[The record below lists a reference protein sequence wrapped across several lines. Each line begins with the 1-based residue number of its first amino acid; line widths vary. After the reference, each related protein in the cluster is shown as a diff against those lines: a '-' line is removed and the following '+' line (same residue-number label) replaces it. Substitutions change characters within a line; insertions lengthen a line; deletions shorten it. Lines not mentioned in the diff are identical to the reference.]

1 MKKILL
7 IPVILFFIGFPLA
20 NAHPFLLDSDPAQ
33 GQSVPAGTTQ
43 IFTFYSEAVEIDFSS
58 LKIYDANGNQIDNQD
73 TAYNNEESSLVVT
86 TPPLED
92 GVYTIASKVL
102 SKVDGHLVHA
112 AIIFGVG
119 DVQIDSALLESQEQ
133 SETTFIPESVA
144 RFPGLVGQ
152 TIVLGGVI
160 ASIAIW
166 STRQTRFGDQIGL
179 IQDSFKTRFSKIIGF
194 GVIAV
199 FASNFIMLGVQTWR
213 LEVSPF
219 DVIETTFGTTWLTR
233 MILTI
238 ILIGIWFWIERKN
251 KISIKT
257 QIPMLV
263 TALVL
268 IATTTMMGH
277 GASTEMAPPIIL
289 DYVHNLLSSIWIGG
303 VIFFGFIVLPSI
315 TKLDYDVR
323 DKITASLI
331 PRFSAMIIIALG
343 ILIITGPTLLW
354 FLDSN
359 VGSLTEST
367 YGKLIL
373 AKIAIASAMIAFGG
387 FYQIKFVKQAKNNLK
402 SSGVYKKLQRPL
414 RMEAG
419 LGVALLAVVALL
431 VNSSLPAGEIQS
443 ADALQSNYGFD
454 GTLFSENARF
464 DVNVVPV
471 GIGPN
476 KISVIVSSFD
486 DKPLSDISGLKVK
499 VSNPQKNISPI
510 ASEVTE
516 TMTGGDQPI
525 TKFTAETS
533 FGFGGVW
540 QIELEAQ
547 RTENANESVLF
558 DVLVKPS
565 IDDIRT
571 DVIEY
576 NLPADDSAPLYP
588 VYDGKNIW
596 ISDAQKPRLWKF
608 SIDDEQFTPYTF
620 DGLTTIFMDID
631 NDGKIWFTDTPNS
644 KIGNFDPKT
653 EQFEIIDLPQFTLV
667 SLGPGS
673 GQKSLP
679 TSIAIDHD
687 NDVWIAIIDQSLLLE
702 YDQTTKKFQTYN
714 TLTADAGPT
723 AIDIDS
729 SNNVWFA
736 ESLVGNLGKIDAQT
750 KEMQEFTPSQ
760 GPLAEPF
767 ALMIDKDEN
776 IWIAEHIGP
785 AITKFNP
792 ILESFD
798 TVKIANQESLP
809 FGMVLDKYDNLWA
822 AQHVIDSLILYDP
835 YNNRITEVGIPTEGS
850 FTQFVTADDDGDVW
864 FVEQRGPKI
873 GKVSISAVPG
883 QATIIEPES
892 TFEIKYVEIVA
903 PLIAAGIIAT
913 SLFYVKSIRDKRK
926 IDDIISNEVSGK

>member
-1 MKKILL
+1 MI
-7 IPVILFFIGFPLA
+7 FFLGFPLA
-20 NAHPFLLDSDPAQ
+20 SAHPFLLDSDPAQ
-33 GQSVPAGTTQ
+33 GQSVSAGTTQ

-58 LKIYDANGNQIDNQD
+58 LKIYDSNGNQIDNQD

-102 SKVDGHLVHA
+102 SKVDGHLVQA

-119 DVQIDSALLESQEQ
+119 DVQIDSSLLESQEQ
-133 SETTFIPESVA
+133 SETTFIPESIA

-179 IQDSFKTRFSKIIGF
+179 IQDSFKAKFSKIIGF

-199 FASNFIMLGVQTWR
+199 FASNFIILAVQTWR
-213 LEVSPF
+213 LEVSPL

-257 QIPMLV
+257 QIPMLI
-263 TALVL
+263 TALIL

-303 VIFFGFIVLPSI
+303 VIFFGFIVLPAI

-359 VGSLTEST
+359 VDSLTGST

-373 AKIAIASAMIAFGG
+373 AKIAIASTMIAFGG
-387 FYQIKFVKQAKNNLK
+387 FYQIKFVTQAKKDLK

-414 RMEAG
+414 RLEAG
-419 LGVALLAVVALL
+419 LGIALLAVVALL
-431 VNSSLPAGEIQS
+431 VNSSLPAGEVQT

-454 GTLFSENARF
+454 GTLFSENAKF

-476 KISVIVSSFD
+476 KIIVTVSSFD
-486 DKPLSDISGLKVK
+486 DKPLTDVSGLKVK
-499 VSNPQKNISPI
+499 ISNPQKNIAPI
-510 ASEVTE
+510 VAEVTE
-516 TMTGGDQPI
+516 TTIGGDQPT

-558 DVLVKPS
+558 DVLIKPS

-571 DVIEY
+571 DITEY
-576 NLPADDSAPLYP
+576 DLPADDTAPLYP

-596 ISDAQKPRLWKF
+596 ISDAQQPRLWKF
-608 SIDDEQFTPYTF
+608 SIEDEQFTPYTF
-620 DGLTTIFMDID
+620 NGVTTIFMDID
-631 NDGKIWFTDTPNS
+631 KDGKIWFTDTPNS
-644 KIGNFDPKT
+644 KVGNFDPKT
-653 EQFEIIDLPQFTLV
+653 EQFEIIDLPQFTL
-667 SLGPGS
+667 GS
-673 GQKSLP
+673 AFIQKSIP
-679 TSIAIDHD
+679 TSIAVDHD
-687 NDVWIAIIDQSLLLE
+687 NDVWIAVIDKSILLE
-702 YDQTTKKFQTYN
+702 YDQTTKKFRLYN
-714 TLTADAGPT
+714 TLTEEAGPT
-723 AIDIDS
+723 AIEIDS

-736 ESLVGNLGKIDAQT
+736 ESLVGNLGKIDAVTGQVI
-750 KEMQEFTPSQ
+750 EFTPDD

-798 TVKIANQESLP
+798 KVKIANPESLP

-822 AQHVIDSLILYDP
+822 AQHVIDGLIVYDP
-835 YNNRITEVGIPTEGS
+835 YNNKITEVTIPTEGS
-850 FTQFVTADDDGDVW
+850 FTQFVTADDNGDVW
-864 FVEQRGPKI
+864 FVEQRGAKL

-883 QATIIEPES
+883 QPTIIEEES

-926 IDDIISNEVSGK
+926 IDSVISNETSGK

>member
-1 MKKILL
+1 MI
-7 IPVILFFIGFPLA
+7 FFLGFPLA
-20 NAHPFLLDSDPAQ
+20 SAHPFLLDSNPAQ

-58 LKIYDANGNQIDNQD
+58 LKIYDSNGNQIDNQD

-102 SKVDGHLVHA
+102 SKVDGHLVQA

-119 DVQIDSALLESQEQ
+119 DVQIDSSLLESQEQ
-133 SETTFIPESVA
+133 SETTFIPESIA

-179 IQDSFKTRFSKIIGF
+179 IQDSFKAKFSKIIGF

-199 FASNFIMLGVQTWR
+199 FASNFIILAVQTWR
-213 LEVSPF
+213 LEVSPL

-257 QIPMLV
+257 QIPMLI
-263 TALVL
+263 TALIL
-268 IATTTMMGH
+268 ISTTTMMGH

-303 VIFFGFIVLPSI
+303 VIFFGFIVLPAI

-359 VGSLTEST
+359 VDSLTGST

-373 AKIAIASAMIAFGG
+373 AKIAIASTMIAFGG
-387 FYQIKFVKQAKNNLK
+387 FYQIKFVTRAKNDLK

-414 RMEAG
+414 RLEAG

-431 VNSSLPAGEIQS
+431 VNSSLPAGEIQI
-443 ADALQSNYGFD
+443 ADALQSNYGFE
-454 GTLFSENARF
+454 GTLFSENAKF

-476 KISVIVSSFD
+476 KISVMVSSID
-486 DKPLSDISGLKVK
+486 DKPLTDISDLKVK
-499 VSNPQKNISPI
+499 ISNPQKNIAPI
-510 ASEVTE
+510 EAQVTE
-516 TMTGGDQPI
+516 TTSGGDQSA
-525 TKFTAETS
+525 TKFTADTT
-533 FGFGGVW
+533 FGFAGVW

-558 DVLVKPS
+558 DVRIKPS

-571 DVIEY
+571 DITEY
-576 NLPADDSAPLYP
+576 DLPADDTAPLYP

-596 ISDAQKPRLWKF
+596 ISDAQQPRLWKF
-608 SIDDEQFTPYTF
+608 SIEDEQFTPYTF
-620 DGLTTIFMDID
+620 NGVTTIFMDID
-631 NDGKIWFTDTPNS
+631 KDGKIWFTDTPNS
-644 KIGNFDPKT
+644 KVGNFDPKT
-653 EQFEIIDLPQFTLV
+653 EQFEIIDLPQFTL
-667 SLGPGS
+667 GS
-673 GQKSLP
+673 AFIQKSIP
-679 TSIAIDHD
+679 TSIAVDHD
-687 NDVWIAIIDQSLLLE
+687 NDVWIAVIDKSILLE
-702 YDQTTKKFQTYN
+702 YDQTTKKFRLYN
-714 TLTADAGPT
+714 TLTEEAGPT
-723 AIDIDS
+723 AIEIDS

-736 ESLVGNLGKIDAQT
+736 ESLVGNLGKIDAVTGQVT
-750 KEMQEFTPSQ
+750 EFTPDD

-798 TVKIANQESLP
+798 KVNIANPESLP

-822 AQHVIDSLILYDP
+822 AQHVIDGLILYDP
-835 YNNRITEVGIPTEGS
+835 YNNKITEVNIPTEGS
-850 FTQFVTADDDGDVW
+850 FTQFVTADDNGDVW
-864 FVEQRGPKI
+864 FVEQRGAKL

-883 QATIIEPES
+883 QPTIIEEES

-926 IDDIISNEVSGK
+926 IDDVISNETSGK